1 MKTFCSYY
9 NSETCRSCDL
19 IEINYAEQIKI
30 KERKL
35 SHFPLLPAVE
45 SSPWNFR
52 NKVKLAVTGTIE
64 NPVIGLVGEN
74 NLDEGRE
81 ILSCPLHHP
90 NLNKTLP
97 TLKEFI
103 IKSKLAPYSIKSKKG
118 ELKGIILFHSIKTN
132 ETYLRFI
139 LRSKEAIDRI
149 KKIIPELQAIHPYL
163 KCITVNIQP
172 IPHAIL
178 EGEEEIYLTEEKTIS
193 HQIGEY
199 TFTISP
205 RAFIQTNSK
214 IAEELYLT
222 AAEWINAL
230 SPKRF
235 LELFSG
241 QGNFSFLASK
251 AFEKG
256 LGIEINPSAVLTA
269 NQMAKSLGLDKLE
282 FKASNAQNILEDA
295 IHFSPDLLLVNPPR
309 RGLGS
314 GVELVR
320 KIKASSFIYS
330 SCNHETLLSDL
341 KELEDLYDVVR
352 AQIFDMFPQTSHFE
366 TLVEL
371 RLKESIHDL

>member
-1 MKTFCSYY
+1 
-9 NSETCRSCDL
+9 
-19 IEINYAEQIKI
+19 
-30 KERKL
+30 
-35 SHFPLLPAVE
+35 
-45 SSPWNFR
+45 
-52 NKVKLAVTGTIE
+52 
-64 NPVIGLVGEN
+64 
-74 NLDEGRE
+74 
-81 ILSCPLHHP
+81 
-90 NLNKTLP
+90 
-97 TLKEFI
+97 
-103 IKSKLAPYSIKSKKG
+103 
-118 ELKGIILFHSIKTN
+118 
-132 ETYLRFI
+132 
-139 LRSKEAIDRI
+139 
-149 KKIIPELQAIHPYL
+149 
-163 KCITVNIQP
+163 
-172 IPHAIL
+172 
-178 EGEEEIYLTEEKTIS
+178 
-193 HQIGEY
+193 
-199 TFTISP
+199 
-205 RAFIQTNSK
+205 
-214 IAEELYLT
+214 
-222 AAEWINAL
+222 
-230 SPKRF
+230 
-235 LELFSG
+235 LFSG

-371 RLKESIHDL
+371 RL